1 MRAATITAHGAPP
14 QVLERPDPTPGDG
27 DLLVEVRAA
36 PITPLDVL
44 CATGTSYFGAPA
56 LPYVPGVQGVGVVR
70 DGPAHLLG
78 CRVWFPTTAGM
89 TVGDGG
95 LATLAIARIDQAVVI
110 DADLPDTSVAALGL
124 SAVAAWEVL
133 ERAAA
138 LRPGERVLVLGA
150 GGVVGQVAVQA
161 ARLLGAG
168 RVVAAARSEAAR
180 ARATACGADAV
191 VDLREGE
198 DAASLAER
206 LRAAC
211 EGPVDVVVD
220 PLAGLP
226 GTAGVLALAD
236 GGRLVNLGST
246 AGPALEVD
254 SASLRSR
261 AASVIGYTN
270 NRLTATRRGEVLT
283 TVLTHAAAGR
293 IEVTH
298 DVVSLAEAPDAWA
311 RVAAGRAPRRIVVSP

>member
-1 MRAATITAHGAPP
+1 M
-14 QVLERPDPTPGDG
+14 
-27 DLLVEVRAA
+27 
-36 PITPLDVL
+36 
-44 CATGTSYFGAPA
+44 
-56 LPYVPGVQGVGVVR
+56 
-70 DGPAHLLG
+70 
-78 CRVWFPTTAGM
+78 
-89 TVGDGG
+89 
-95 LATLAIARIDQAVVI
+95 
-110 DADLPDTSVAALGL
+110 
-124 SAVAAWEVL
+124 
-133 ERAAA
+133 
-138 LRPGERVLVLGA
+138 LVLGA

-180 ARATACGADAV
+180 ARATDCGADAV
-191 VDLREGE
+191 VDLRDGE

-206 LRAAC
+206 LRAAG

-246 AGPALEVD
+246 AGASLEVD

-270 NRLTATRRGEVLT
+270 NRLTATRRSEVLT

-293 IEVTH
+293 IAVTH
-298 DVVSLAEAPDAWA
+298 DVVSLDEAPDAWA
-311 RVAAGRAPRRIVVSP
+311 QVAASRAPRRVVVRM